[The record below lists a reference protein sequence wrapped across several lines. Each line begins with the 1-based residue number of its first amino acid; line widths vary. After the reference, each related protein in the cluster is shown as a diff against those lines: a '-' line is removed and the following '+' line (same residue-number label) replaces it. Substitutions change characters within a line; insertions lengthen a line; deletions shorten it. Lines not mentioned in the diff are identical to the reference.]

1 VTRAGLGLAV
11 ALILSPAPTTPA
23 GIDRHALVSR
33 HDPTLRHPDPL
44 LPLSLGNGEFAF
56 TSDITGL
63 QTFPRF
69 YDRETQPA
77 GSRGSTPLVTESQ
90 WGWHSFPNPQ
100 GYTLAD
106 TLETYDAHGR
116 PVDYASRQDSAAA
129 AWLRDNPHKL
139 NLARVGFALRKAD
152 GGEATLDDLQQTEQT
167 LDLWSGTLSSRFSLD
182 GAAVRVESWVHP
194 QRDLLA
200 VRVAPGALAVNRI
213 AVRLAFPSARSIH
226 SGDPSDWT
234 EPDRGRTVVT
244 RRTPHEIEW
253 RRALDETSYSV
264 KLAWGGAAAVEAH
277 GRDWVL
283 SFDRTDGPL
292 EFVVS
297 FAEQPIDQPSPDV
310 ESTRLASA
318 RHWQQFWEQGGA
330 LDLSGSTDPRAPELE
345 RRVVLSQYLTA
356 IQCAGS
362 LPPQE
367 TGLAY
372 DSWFGKFHLEMHWWH
387 AAHFALW
394 NRVELL
400 ERSLSWYGH
409 VLAAARE
416 TARRQGYQGARWPKM
431 TAPDGRESPSN
442 IGVFLIWQQPHPI
455 YLAELVYRQHPDR
468 ATLERYREM
477 VFESATFMASYAAW
491 REDEQHFVL
500 GPPLIPAQEIH
511 PPRTT
516 GNPGFEL
523 AYWRF
528 GLETAQ
534 HWRERL
540 GLPRDLAWDRVI
552 AHLAPLPS
560 RDGFYVNAESAPET
574 WTRAADRRDHPT
586 LLAPC
591 GMLPCEGVDRE
602 MMRRT
607 LAGVRRSW
615 NFETTWG
622 WDYPLMAMTAARV
635 GEPGMAIDA
644 LLMDTQKNTYL
655 ANGHNYQDERL
666 TVYLPGNGGLL
677 TAVAMMA
684 AGWDGAPD
692 IPAPGFPK
700 DGRWTVRWEGLSRL
714 P

>member
-1 VTRAGLGLAV
+1 VNRAGLALAV
-11 ALILSPAPTTPA
+11 ALILAPALTSSTP
-23 GIDRHALVSR
+23 IDRYALVSR
-33 HDPTLRHPDPL
+33 HNPTLRRPDPL
-44 LPLSLGNGEFAF
+44 SPLSLGNGEFAF
-56 TSDITGL
+56 TADITGL

-69 YDRETQPA
+69 YDRDAQPA

-90 WGWHSFPNPQ
+90 WGWHSFPNPH

-106 TLETYDAHGR
+106 TLDRYDAHGR
-116 PVDYASRQDSAAA
+116 PVEYASRQDAAA
-129 AWLRDNPHKL
+129 GAWLRENPHKI
-139 NLARVGFALRKAD
+139 NLARVGFAIRKAD
-152 GGEATLDDLQQTEQT
+152 GSEAALDDLQQTEQT
-167 LDLWSGTLSSRFSLD
+167 LDLWTGMLSSRFSLD
-182 GAAVRVESWVHP
+182 GAAVQVESWVHP
-194 QRDLLA
+194 ERDLLA
-200 VRVAPGALAVNRI
+200 VRVAPGSLPPNRI
-213 AVRLAFPSARSIH
+213 GVRLAFPSARSVH
-226 SGDPSDWT
+226 SGDPSDWA
-234 EPDRGRTVVT
+234 EADRGRTVVT

-253 RRALDETSYSV
+253 RRTLDETAYSV
-264 KLAWGGAAAVEAH
+264 RLAWGGAARVEAH
-277 GRDWVL
+277 GRDSVL
-283 SFDRTDGPL
+283 SFDPADRPL
-292 EFVVS
+292 EFVVAFS
-297 FAEQPIDQPSPDV
+297 EQPIDSPLPDV
-310 ESTRLASA
+310 ESTRAASA
-318 RHWQQFWEQGGA
+318 RHWQRFWAQGGV
-330 LDLSGSTDPRAPELE
+330 LDLTGSSDPRAAELE

-362 LPPQE
+362 MPPQE
-367 TGLAY
+367 TGLTY
-372 DSWFGKFHLEMHWWH
+372 NSWFGKFHLEMLWWH
-387 AAHFALW
+387 SAHFALW
-394 NRVELL
+394 NHVELL

-409 VLAAARE
+409 ILAAARE

-455 YLAELVYRQHPDR
+455 YLAELAYRQHPDR
-468 ATLERYREM
+468 ATLERYREV
-477 VFESATFMASYAAW
+477 VFESAAFMASYAAW
-491 REDEQHFVL
+491 REDQQRYVL

-511 PPRTT
+511 PARTT

-534 HWRERL
+534 RWRERL
-540 GLPRDLAWDRVI
+540 GLPRDAAWDRVVG
-552 AHLAPLPS
+552 HLSALPS
-560 RDGFYVNAESAPET
+560 RDGLYVNAESAPET
-574 WTRAADRRDHPT
+574 WTRADDRRDHPT

-607 LAGVRRSW
+607 LAQVMRSW

-635 GEPGMAIDA
+635 GEPETAIDA

-655 ANGHNYQDERL
+655 ANGHNYQDQRL

-684 AGWDGAPD
+684 AGWEGAPD
-692 IPAPGFPK
+692 VPAPGFPK
-700 DGRWTVRWEGLSRL
+700 NGRWTVRWEDLSRL